1 MQDSSDYDYIVR
13 ALGEDNQA
21 FAGKTVLLTGSQG
34 FLGRLYQVYFK
45 HLNEKVL
52 KESVRVLCAD
62 NLVAGTSFG
71 GDDTFTHLVWDISQ
85 EPSIMIRDAL
95 DAHEI
100 DYLICAAGLA
110 SPRVYLTRAFET
122 LSVSVQG
129 TMEMLKLCRDRKISK
144 SLFFSSSEV
153 YGSPDIVPT
162 PETYVGRISTHTK
175 RSAYDLGKMCI
186 QTLCD
191 DANEKWGVNAK
202 VVVPFNV
209 FASGRSDGRVI
220 PGHFESL
227 MAGRKMRVFAPGD
240 QTRTFCW
247 FSDFLVGS
255 IKVLLH
261 ADLSPVNIGND
272 LNEVSMLDL
281 ARRIEKVT
289 GMTDMIELVEPTA
302 AYVHEPRRRCPDL
315 TKARTMLG
323 YQPQVSL
330 DEALQ
335 RFWDWARI
343 NYPNP

>member
-1 MQDSSDYDYIVR
+1 MTEDYEYIVR
-13 ALGEDNQA
+13 ELGADNQA

-34 FLGRLYQVYFK
+34 FLGRLYQEYFK
-45 HLNEKVL
+45 YLNKRVL
-52 KESVRVLCAD
+52 DKPVRLLCAD

-71 GDDTFTHLVWDISQ
+71 GDATFAHLVWDISQ
-85 EPSIMIRDAL
+85 EPSIMIRDVLNAY
-95 DAHEI
+95 EI
-100 DYLICAAGLA
+100 DYLINAAGLA

-129 TMEMLKLCRDRKISK
+129 TMRMLELCRDRKIGK

-153 YGSPDIVPT
+153 YGSPDLVPT

-191 DANEKWGVNAK
+191 DANEKWGINAK

-209 FASGRSDGRVI
+209 FAAGRSDGRVI
-220 PGHFESL
+220 PGHFESI
-227 MAGRKMRVFAPGD
+227 MNGRKMQVFAPGD

-247 FSDFLVGS
+247 FSDFLIGS

-261 ADLSPVNIGND
+261 SDGFPVNIGND

-281 ARRIEKVT
+281 ARRIEKVI
-289 GMTDMIELVEPTA
+289 GMTNLIEMVEPTA
-302 AYVHEPRRRCPDL
+302 AYIYEPRRRCPDL
-315 TKARTMLG
+315 TKARTQLG
-323 YQPQVSL
+323 YSPKVSL
-330 DEALQ
+330 DEALA
-335 RFWDWARI
+335 RFWEWAKEE
-343 NYPNP
+343 YPKT